1 MDNIFSDETLRKA
14 LSLNLIKL
22 PDGIN
27 NIYELKNNYRRALT
41 FELIQKLK
49 AIQKTET
56 LTNKMDILNI
66 QKYAKKSIVVTFMIL
81 ILIVITYILTSFDVI
96 DKKLGVIL
104 MSLLIIVFA
113 IDTIVS
119 IAIVLRKNSKM
130 IRKQVAQG
138 TLMVDE
144 LYQRKFNNNYKK

>member
-1 MDNIFSDETLRKA
+1 MDNVFSDETLRKA

-22 PDGIN
+22 PEGID
-27 NIYELKNNYRRALT
+27 NIYELKNNHRRALT

-49 AIQKTET
+49 KVQKTET
-56 LTNKMDILNI
+56 LINKMDIDNTN
-66 QKYAKKSIVVTFMIL
+66 QRYYNKAIVFTVVVL
-81 ILIVITYILTSFDVI
+81 IFNFTVSGLISFNVI

-104 MSLLIIVFA
+104 MSIVSIA
-113 IDTIVS
+113 YIIDTIVS
-119 IAIVLRKNSKM
+119 ITKTLRNYFKM

-144 LYQRKFNNNYKK
+144 LYQRQFNN

>member
-1 MDNIFSDETLRKA
+1 MDNNFSDETLRKA

-22 PDGIN
+22 PDGID
-27 NIYELKNNYRRALT
+27 NIYEINNKYRNTLT

-49 AIQKTET
+49 KVQKTET
-56 LTNKMDILNI
+56 LINKIDIHNSN
-66 QKYAKKSIVVTFMIL
+66 QRYYNKAIVFTVVVL
-81 ILIVITYILTSFDVI
+81 IFNFTVSGLISFDVV

-104 MSLLIIVFA
+104 MSIVTIA
-113 IDTIVS
+113 YIIDTIVS
-119 IAIVLRKNSKM
+119 ITKSLRDYFKM

-144 LYQRKFNNNYKK
+144 LYQQQFNNN

>member
-22 PDGIN
+22 PEGID

-41 FELIQKLK
+41 FELIQKLS

-56 LTNKMDILNI
+56 LTNKMDINNTNL
-66 QKYAKKSIVVTFMIL
+66 KYYNKAIVFTLVMLIFYFPVYVLSSI
-81 ILIVITYILTSFDVI
+81 DAI
-96 DKKLGVIL
+96 DKKLGIIL
-104 MSLLIIVFA
+104 MI
-113 IDTIVS
+113 IVS
-119 IAIVLRKNSKM
+119 IALVIDMIVSATKVLRNHFKM

-144 LYQRKFNNNYKK
+144 LYQRQFNNN

>member
-22 PDGIN
+22 PDGID
-27 NIYELKNNYRRALT
+27 NIYELKNNYRSSLT
-41 FELIQKLK
+41 FELIQKLENV
-49 AIQKTET
+49 QKTET
-56 LTNKMDILNI
+56 LINKMDIDNSN
-66 QKYAKKSIVVTFMIL
+66 QRYYNKAIVFTVVVL
-81 ILIVITYILTSFDVI
+81 IFNFTVSGLISFNVV

-104 MSLLIIVFA
+104 MSIVTIA
-113 IDTIVS
+113 YIIDTIVS
-119 IAIVLRKNSKM
+119 ITKSLRDYFKM

-144 LYQRKFNNNYKK
+144 LYQRQFNNN

>member
-1 MDNIFSDETLRKA
+1 MDKTFSDETLRKA

-22 PDGIN
+22 PEGIN
-27 NIYELKNNYRRALT
+27 NINELKNNYRNALT

-49 AIQKTET
+49 KVQKTET
-56 LTNKMDILNI
+56 LINTMEFDNTN
-66 QKYAKKSIVVTFMIL
+66 QRYYKKAIVFTLVVL
-81 ILIVITYILTSFDVI
+81 IFNFIVSGLISFDVV

-104 MSLLIIVFA
+104 MSIVNIVYV

-119 IAIVLRKNSKM
+119 ITNALRNYFKM

-144 LYQRKFNNNYKK
+144 LYQRKFNNN

>member
-1 MDNIFSDETLRKA
+1 MDKTFSDETLRKA

-27 NIYELKNNYRRALT
+27 NIYELKNNLRIDLT
-41 FELIQKLK
+41 MQLIQKLK
-49 AIQKTET
+49 KVQKTKT
-56 LTNKMDILNI
+56 LINTMAIDNTNLRYYNK
-66 QKYAKKSIVVTFMIL
+66 AIVFALVLL
-81 ILIVITYILTSFDVI
+81 IFIFTVAGLISFDVV
-96 DKKLGVIL
+96 DKKFGMIL
-104 MSLLIIVFA
+104 VSIVGIVYV

-119 IAIVLRKNSKM
+119 ITKTLRNHFKM

-144 LYQRKFNNNYKK
+144 LYQRQFYNN

>member
-1 MDNIFSDETLRKA
+1 MDKTFSDETLRKA

-22 PDGIN
+22 PEGI
-27 NIYELKNNYRRALT
+27 NIYELKNKYRRTLT

-49 AIQKTET
+49 AIQKTQP
-56 LTNKMDILNI
+56 LTNKMDSLDI
-66 QKYAKKSIVVTFMIL
+66 QKYAKKSNVVTFIIL
-81 ILIVITYILTSFDVI
+81 ILIAITYMLTSFDVI
-96 DKKLGVIL
+96 DEKLGVIL

-113 IDTIVS
+113 IDMIVS
-119 IAIVLRKNSKM
+119 ITIVLRKHFKM

-144 LYQRKFNNNYKK
+144 LYQRQFYNN

>member
-1 MDNIFSDETLRKA
+1 MDKTFSDETLRKA

-22 PDGIN
+22 PDGID
-27 NIYELKNNYRRALT
+27 NIYELKNNLRIDLT
-41 FELIQKLK
+41 MQLIKKLK
-49 AIQKTET
+49 AIQKTQP
-56 LTNKMDILNI
+56 LTNKMDIDILNI
-66 QKYAKKSIVVTFMIL
+66 QKYAKKSTVVTFMIL
-81 ILIVITYILTSFDVI
+81 ILIAITYMLTSFDVI
-96 DKKLGVIL
+96 DEKLGVIL

-119 IAIVLRKNSKM
+119 ITIVLRKNSKM

-144 LYQRKFNNNYKK
+144 LYQQEFNNN

>member
-22 PDGIN
+22 PDDID

-49 AIQKTET
+49 NVQKTET
-56 LTNKMDILNI
+56 LINKMDIDNTN
-66 QKYAKKSIVVTFMIL
+66 QRYYNKAIVFTLVVL
-81 ILIVITYILTSFDVI
+81 IFNFTVSGLISFNVI

-104 MSLLIIVFA
+104 MSIVTIA
-113 IDTIVS
+113 YIIDTIVS
-119 IAIVLRKNSKM
+119 ITKTLRNYFK
-130 IRKQVAQG
+130 ILRKQVAQG

-144 LYQRKFNNNYKK
+144 LYQRQFNNN

>member
-1 MDNIFSDETLRKA
+1 MDKTFSDETLRKA

-22 PDGIN
+22 PEGID

-49 AIQKTET
+49 TVQKTET
-56 LTNKMDILNI
+56 LIVTMDIDNTN
-66 QKYAKKSIVVTFMIL
+66 QRYYNKAIVFTVVVL
-81 ILIVITYILTSFDVI
+81 IFNFTVSGLISFDVI

-104 MSLLIIVFA
+104 MSIVSIA
-113 IDTIVS
+113 YIIDTIVS
-119 IAIVLRKNSKM
+119 ITKTLRNYFKM

-144 LYQRKFNNNYKK
+144 LYQRQFNKN

>member
-1 MDNIFSDETLRKA
+1 MDNNFSAETLRKI
-14 LSLNLIKL
+14 LSLSLIEL
-22 PDGIN
+22 PDGID
-27 NIYELKNNYRRALT
+27 NIYEINNNYRRTLT

-49 AIQKTET
+49 NVQKIQP

-66 QKYAKKSIVVTFMIL
+66 QKYYKKSIVLTFMIL
-81 ILIVITYILTSFDVI
+81 ILIVITNILTSFNVI

-119 IAIVLRKNSKM
+119 ITKALRNHFKM

-144 LYQRKFNNNYKK
+144 LYQRQFNNN

>member
-1 MDNIFSDETLRKA
+1 
-14 LSLNLIKL
+14 
-22 PDGIN
+22 
-27 NIYELKNNYRRALT
+27 
-41 FELIQKLK
+41 
-49 AIQKTET
+49 
-56 LTNKMDILNI
+56 MDILNI
-66 QKYAKKSIVVTFMIL
+66 QKYYKKSIVLTFMIL
-81 ILIVITYILTSFDVI
+81 ILIVITNILTSFNVI

-119 IAIVLRKNSKM
+119 ITKALRNHFKM

-144 LYQRKFNNNYKK
+144 LYQRQFNNN

>member
-1 MDNIFSDETLRKA
+1 MDNNFSDETLRKA

-22 PDGIN
+22 PDGID
-27 NIYELKNNYRRALT
+27 NIYELKNNYRNTLT

-49 AIQKTET
+49 KVQKTET
-56 LTNKMDILNI
+56 LINKMDIDNSN
-66 QKYAKKSIVVTFMIL
+66 QRYYNKAIVFTVVVL
-81 ILIVITYILTSFDVI
+81 IFNFTVSGLFSFNVV

-104 MSLLIIVFA
+104 MSIVTVA
-113 IDTIVS
+113 YIIDTIVS
-119 IAIVLRKNSKM
+119 ITKSLRDYFKM

-144 LYQRKFNNNYKK
+144 LYQQQFNNN